1 MTTALLIFWFWE
13 NQHDSSVSRLHPFGR
28 HLISG
33 DTVFQWSY
41 HHRHVVA
48 RGAPRPTTT
57 NSTAGPERFAS
68 LFHSEL
74 VQRFGFTKRG
84 NVAPDLIA
92 TLKNMESLGI
102 TTVMFSSPW
111 DWLQPAEKGA
121 TRFQLLDALA
131 NATCKNTKLKVAF
144 ILDMVRAPE
153 WVFNKWPDAKAVDSH
168 MKSYKLLSWFHPS
181 SNKLAIAILVEIVT
195 LLANKHPGCVTAV
208 QPVYSNEY
216 EARYSQENDC
226 FQDYSQNAILSFQ
239 QWLQARSPD
248 LDDLNGRWGTNFTS
262 WETVTPPLLEAG
274 SFMGA
279 DITPRY
285 WDFISFRELHGA
297 QVLNRA
303 CAAVQA
309 AGVRC
314 FHHVPELFTV
324 LDAVYGTT
332 LFKQIA
338 ASSNTDFIIINSN
351 FKTSYGDAT
360 SPTKTQLNVAAAAAY
375 GKQVYFEASLEH
387 SPSLESLQSVV
398 TLALMAGA
406 EGVGISNWLG
416 KYDLNPE
423 LLAALQPVVPSCPV
437 TELVGVFIHLD
448 SCSAFHGLQWA
459 YPRKDPVHDL
469 VQSIS
474 EKLAAS
480 NSCGGAISVYLE
492 LSALVAEL
500 PSLDRVVFIE
510 PVVLL
515 GDAQLE
521 LYAQAKEAVR
531 GMQHQFVQLP
541 LNQTRGIRVAVIP
554 DL

>member
-1 MTTALLIFWFWE
+1 
-13 NQHDSSVSRLHPFGR
+13 
-28 HLISG
+28 
-33 DTVFQWSY
+33 
-41 HHRHVVA
+41 
-48 RGAPRPTTT
+48 
-57 NSTAGPERFAS
+57 ST
-68 LFHSEL
+68 
-74 VQRFGFTKRG
+74 Q
-84 NVAPDLIA
+84 
-92 TLKNMESLGI
+92 
-102 TTVMFSSPW
+102 
-111 DWLQPAEKGA
+111 
-121 TRFQLLDALA
+121 
-131 NATCKNTKLKVAF
+131 
-144 ILDMVRAPE
+144 
-153 WVFNKWPDAKAVDSH
+153 
-168 MKSYKLLSWFHPS
+168 
-181 SNKLAIAILVEIVT
+181 
-195 LLANKHPGCVTAV
+195 
-208 QPVYSNEY
+208 
-216 EARYSQENDC
+216 
-226 FQDYSQNAILSFQ
+226 ILSFQ

-469 VQSIS
+469 VQV
-474 EKLAAS
+474 
-480 NSCGGAISVYLE
+480 CT
-492 LSALVAEL
+492 
-500 PSLDRVVFIE
+500 
-510 PVVLL
+510 
-515 GDAQLE
+515 
-521 LYAQAKEAVR
+521 AVR
-531 GMQHQFVQLP
+531 VL
-541 LNQTRGIRVAVIP
+541 IRVSKYVYACAVHI
-554 DL
+554 